1 MTRHCHRILFVALC
15 AAAFATAAGAQV
27 ISTVVGNI
35 SAADGLQARETPLVI
50 PRAVTVDQDGF
61 IYIAD
66 DGSRTVRRIDPI
78 TGIATVIA
86 GGGTVVDDLI
96 PIPGKSAFLNSPVG
110 VGIGAGR
117 NLYIADEGNNRIR
130 LLTPDGFI
138 TTVVGNGS
146 FGFSGDGGPATRAQL
161 FLPTGVAADSAGNLY
176 LTDRGNGAIRKVDAA
191 SAVITTIAGGPN
203 ANSSGDGIPA
213 TEARLFSPYGIAV
226 DGAGNIYFADEDDH
240 VVRKIEAATGLIRTV
255 AGTGTSGTSGDGGP
269 ATSANLRSPS
279 GVAVAPN
286 GDLYIGHLG
295 RVRKVDAATG
305 VISTVL
311 GCGNFILSEGR
322 PGTDIFIPSSIRHM
336 FLTPANVLL
345 LALTGDN
352 LIGQLNLTTG
362 IFSILAGDPLRVGD
376 GGLAQTAAVAQPHQL
391 ALDATGNLY
400 IADKFHHRV
409 RRVAP
414 GTGGLGTGT
423 ITTVVG
429 DGFPAFAET
438 SGPAASTSITFPEG
452 LFVDASNRVY
462 FTDNFRRVRM
472 VDSGGMLQTVAGRR
486 SRGFSGDGGPG
497 TSVELNDPSALVI
510 DEAGNLYIADTDND
524 RVRRIDAN
532 GIIQTVAGSQ
542 RGFSGDGGPATNA
555 RLDGPIDLLLDGN
568 GGLLIADHFNHRV
581 RRMDLSTGIITTFA
595 GNGRFAYS
603 GDGGPATAAGVSR
616 PRGLAMDG
624 QGNVLI
630 TSINTVRRVDAATGI
645 ITTVAGDGDP
655 GFRGDGGLATL
666 SRLSGAQGI
675 VVGERGRR
683 DFF

>member
-1 MTRHCHRILFVALC
+1 MLW
-15 AAAFATAAGAQV
+15 AAAFAAGAQV

-61 IYIAD
+61 VYIAD

-96 PIPGKSAFLNSPVG
+96 PIPAKSAFLNDPVG

-117 NLYIADEGNNRIR
+117 NLYIADDGNNRVR
-130 LLTPDGFI
+130 LLTPDGFL

-146 FGFSGDGGPATRAQL
+146 SGFSGDGGPATRAQL
-161 FLPTGVAADSAGNLY
+161 FLPTGVATDSAGNLY
-176 LTDRGNGAIRKVDAA
+176 LTDRGNEAIRKVDAA

-213 TEARLFSPYGIAV
+213 RLFSPYGIAV
-226 DGAGNIYFADEDDH
+226 DGAGNVFFADEDDH
-240 VVRKIEAATGLIRTV
+240 LVRKIEAATGLIRTV
-255 AGTGTSGTSGDGGP
+255 AGTGFSGISGDGGP
-269 ATSANLRSPS
+269 ATSANLLSPA
-279 GVAVAPN
+279 GVAVGPN

-311 GCGNFILSEGR
+311 GGGNFILSEGR
-322 PGTDIFIPSSIRHM
+322 PGTDVFVPSSIRHM

-376 GGLAQTAAVAQPHQL
+376 GGLAQTAAVAQPQKL
-391 ALDATGNLY
+391 ALDATGNVY

-409 RRVAP
+409 RRVSP

-423 ITTVVG
+423 IITVVG

-452 LFVDASNRVY
+452 VFVDASSRVY
-462 FTDNFRRVRM
+462 FTDNFRQVRM
-472 VDSGGMLQTVAGRR
+472 VDSGGMLQTVAGL
-486 SRGFSGDGGPG
+486 STRGFSGDGGLA
-497 TSVELNDPSALVI
+497 TSAELN
-510 DEAGNLYIADTDND
+510 
-524 RVRRIDAN
+524 
-532 GIIQTVAGSQ
+532 GSQ
-542 RGFSGDGGPATNA
+542 RAGDRRGGES
-555 RLDGPIDLLLDGN
+555 
-568 GGLLIADHFNHRV
+568 V
-581 RRMDLSTGIITTFA
+581 YRRYGQ
-595 GNGRFAYS
+595 R
-603 GDGGPATAAGVSR
+603 SR
-616 PRGLAMDG
+616 PED
-624 QGNVLI
+624 
-630 TSINTVRRVDAATGI
+630 
-645 ITTVAGDGDP
+645 
-655 GFRGDGGLATL
+655 
-666 SRLSGAQGI
+666 
-675 VVGERGRR
+675 
-683 DFF
+683 